1 MLCGD
6 LHEFLLH
13 ACLPFVSA
21 CPSPPCYYSFA
32 RRGRASGWWRRWICL
47 LRRRGHPGGVRPQ
60 AVPSARFCSV
70 SFRSPVVA
78 SPPRHPG
85 PPARPAPHVAHQPDP
100 NAATATRGAVGSRSR
115 SVAAC
120 PQHTT
125 TANKA
130 RPKPAGLAAAAPDAD
145 AGQEEYHSGAIRAG
159 PENWSGRSISALCW
173 LATRTERQ
181 GRDGCCRPSA
191 TATVVRLW
199 GGAGRGGVFVWKI
212 CGLLLVYKK
221 TTRSAHVYN
230 QSSFPCRAQSHS
242 VMRAGWRRKRLD
254 ERRPC
259 TLLESVATD
268 GRCFKDRM
276 IGYTPASISPSCV
289 GSSGRPSLPGTCGHP
304 SAR

>member
-1 MLCGD
+1 M
-6 LHEFLLH
+6 H
-13 ACLPFVSA
+13 ACRSCPRVPLPLVII
-21 CPSPPCYYSFA
+21 PSPA
-32 RRGRASGWWRRWICL
+32 EAERAGGGDAGFVCSAL

-70 SFRSPVVA
+70 SFRSSVVA
-78 SPPRHPG
+78 SPPRRPG

-100 NAATATRGAVGSRSR
+100 NAATATRGAVGSRFR

-130 RPKPAGLAAAAPDAD
+130 RPKPTGLAAAAAD
-145 AGQEEYHSGAIRAG
+145 APTGQEEYHSGAIRAG

-199 GGAGRGGVFVWKI
+199 GGAGGVFVWKI
-212 CGLLLVYKK
+212 CGLLLVLYIKK
-221 TTRSAHVYN
+221 HDRRTYTT
-230 QSSFPCRAQSHS
+230 
-242 VMRAGWRRKRLD
+242 
-254 ERRPC
+254 
-259 TLLESVATD
+259 
-268 GRCFKDRM
+268 
-276 IGYTPASISPSCV
+276 
-289 GSSGRPSLPGTCGHP
+289 SLPFPVVP
-304 SAR
+304 SRIP